1 MQTILDE
8 ADYAAIAQK
17 LMPMMMKKITEKYD
31 LVPKQRPTD
40 DWVSL
45 NTFVKSLPVTKAKE
59 WVRTFILPLPEMEN
73 WVINVNPGKG
83 RRTKVNIT
91 KAKKW
96 VDDHQNEIDWNQSL
110 PN

>member
-8 ADYAAIAQK
+8 ADYTAIAQK

-31 LVPKQRPTD
+31 LVPKQHPTD
-40 DWVSL
+40 DWVNL
-45 NTFVKSLPVTKAKE
+45 DTFVKSLPVIKAKE
-59 WVRTFILPLPEMEN
+59 WVRTFILPLPEMSD

-110 PN
+110 PS